1 MYRWSY
7 MYMCIYT
14 WYTSQ
19 WEHSHIMLGHGV
31 LFMNMLGTSI
41 MEVRSVS
48 LLCFGAVI
56 FL

>member
-1 MYRWSY
+1 
-7 MYMCIYT
+7 MCIYT
-14 WYTSQ
+14 WYTNQ